1 MTRLKFE
8 APHSNSAACYDSW
21 MRTTTLLAAFV
32 LLFLTACNNGPPQGT
47 ISGTVT
53 LNGEPVDGGLIR
65 MVPIDGNS
73 QPNDD
78 VIEKGKYELIMAPGE
93 VQVELLWLKGGA
105 AVADTANQGNE
116 PPAVQQFPKKYNA
129 ETELRYTVV
138 VGEQT
143 KDFAITVP

>member
-1 MTRLKFE
+1 
-8 APHSNSAACYDSW
+8 
-21 MRTTTLLAAFV
+21 MRNNLLLAAFG
-32 LLFLTACNNGPPQGT
+32 LLFLTACNSGPPLGK

-65 MVPIDGNS
+65 MVPVDGNS

-78 VIEKGKYELIMAPGE
+78 VIEMGKYELTMSPGE
-93 VQVELLWLKGGA
+93 VKVELLWLKGGA

-116 PPAVQQFPKKYNA
+116 PKAVQQFPKKYNS